1 MALLHQAR
9 KFRRRHGPAARKE
22 LEDFL
27 PVRNPGDGEGPR
39 CGGPGANTL
48 QRPASLPVQLSRLP
62 PGPLR
67 PHVVQSW
74 LVSGGWRDYNV
85 DISRG
90 TFRIERED
98 GYAFDCRI
106 PPFSLESKQENPND
120 PAILGN

>member
-9 KFRRRHGPAARKE
+9 KFRRRHCPAERKE

-27 PVRNPGDGEGPR
+27 SVRNPGDCARPR
-39 CGGPGANTL
+39 CGGAGANPV
-48 QRPASLPVQLSRLP
+48 QRPASLPVQLSRLSA
-62 PGPLR
+62 GPFR
-67 PHVVQSW
+67 PHVVQSLPPLW
-74 LVSGGWRDYNV
+74 PDYNV
-85 DISRG
+85 NISRG